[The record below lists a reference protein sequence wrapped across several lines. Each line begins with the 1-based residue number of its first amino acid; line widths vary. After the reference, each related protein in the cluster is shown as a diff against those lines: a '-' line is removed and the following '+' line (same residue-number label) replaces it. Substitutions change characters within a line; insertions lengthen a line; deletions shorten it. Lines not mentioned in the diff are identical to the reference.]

1 MFSKAKI
8 LTLIFAVSFIF
19 MAACDGGSSGSDS
32 GPGPNPNPNPNQEE
46 LIQNIL
52 DDYVDGVVVG
62 TYGLLQERAAALR
75 EACETLEA
83 GRTQQN
89 LDAAKAA
96 WISARIPWEQSESWL
111 FGPVDFRGHDPALDS
126 WPVNRTD
133 LDAVLASGNAL
144 TPEFVRNLDPTLKG
158 FHTAEYLLFAF
169 PIDQLGDRE
178 FEYLIA
184 VVTDIEL
191 TATELLNDWTA
202 GPEPFGDVMKT
213 AGSNSVFPSQVSA
226 LEQIIEGMSVILDEV
241 ANGKIAEPFDNQDVE
256 AVESQFS
263 FNSRADFADDIRGVL
278 YSYTGDQPTLDTLHK
293 DLYRARA
300 AALNMIPTSTGAA
313 KAIGLVM
320 PELKGKLD
328 GISIRVPT
336 PNVSVVDF
344 KFVAKKATSKEEI
357 NAAIKAAAEGALK
370 GVLGYTDHPNVSMD
384 FNHDPHSSIF
394 HIDQTKVMDGK
405 FCSVMSWYDN
415 EWGFSNRMAD
425 TAVAMGKLI

>member
-8 LTLIFAVSFIF
+8 LTLLFAVSFIF

-62 TYGLLQERAAALR
+62 TYGLLQDRAAALR

-83 GRTQQN
+83 DRTQQN

-169 PIDQLGDRE
+169 SIDQLGDRE

-191 TATELLNDWTA
+191 TATELLNDWVA
-202 GPEPFGDVMKT
+202 GPEPFGDIMKT

-278 YSYTGDQPTLDTLHK
+278 YSYTGDQPLLGINGTGIDELVAETDP
-293 DLYRARA
+293 DLSARVE
-300 AALNMIPTSTGAA
+300 N
-313 KAIGLVM
+313 
-320 PELKGKLD
+320 
-328 GISIRVPT
+328 
-336 PNVSVVDF
+336 
-344 KFVAKKATSKEEI
+344 EI
-357 NAAIKAAAEGALK
+357 NDAIDAILAIPQPFRDAILDPDAADDIVAAQEACVRVFNTLNGE
-370 GVLGYTDHPNVSMD
+370 VLPV
-384 FNHDPHSSIF
+384 IR
-394 HIDQTKVMDGK
+394 Q
-405 FCSVMSWYDN
+405 
-415 EWGFSNRMAD
+415 
-425 TAVAMGKLI
+425 